1 MQRIQIGLQIG
12 QADGRVGADL
22 IEIVHDG
29 GLGDHRQL
37 TERSAVQAAVEVP
50 VERGALG
57 RERPQRRNL
66 PPLVRLQLRPA
77 PPLVTAQAA
86 PQPQHPRDHRHV
98 HRALLIWRRTRLARP
113 ARAPR
118 YLRCGRDRR
127 WMPHPSPSPFTIR
140 NAPGEGAAARP
151 DGPNVLTHPE
161 TPAGSVDDK
170 GTATDHAVGP

>member
-86 PQPQHPRDHRHV
+86 PQPQFCRPPDPGG
-98 HRALLIWRRTRLARP
+98 ADGRP
-113 ARAPR
+113 ARLA
-118 YLRCGRDRR
+118 GD
-127 WMPHPSPSPFTIR
+127 
-140 NAPGEGAAARP
+140 PGECGQRTGLARARINVMMPARITMAAA
-151 DGPNVLTHPE
+151 V
-161 TPAGSVDDK
+161 V
-170 GTATDHAVGP
+170 